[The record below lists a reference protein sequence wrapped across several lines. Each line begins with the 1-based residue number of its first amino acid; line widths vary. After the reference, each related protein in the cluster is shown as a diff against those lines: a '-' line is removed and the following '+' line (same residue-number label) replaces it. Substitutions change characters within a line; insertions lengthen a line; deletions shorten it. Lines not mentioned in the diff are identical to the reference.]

1 VTNEDRES
9 LFYANEADIDVETN
23 IIGTYY
29 IKSSKLS
36 TKEAAE
42 QIAMEE
48 SIGTWTDI
56 TTETEYVQRLAAKA
70 FSYSDK
76 KEGIVK
82 VAFPLEL
89 FDPEIGGIP
98 NLLSIMAGNLFGLT
112 GLDRV
117 KLLDIDLP
125 KDYVQS
131 YPGPQFG
138 IEGIRKLVGTTKNR
152 RPHVGTIIKPKVG
165 LTPIDTAEVAYEA
178 ASGGLDLIKDDET
191 LTSQKFCPFEERLV
205 HVMEKLDLVKEETD
219 KTVLYAVNISATND
233 KLLTLA
239 DFARSNGAN
248 CLMIDILTTGFG
260 AVQILAQN
268 EIKLPLHIHRTMHGA
283 LTEGKHGVSMMVL
296 AKLTRLV
303 GGDQLHTGTAAG
315 KMGLAEE
322 LPEIQRINNF
332 LRADWFGL
340 KPILPVASG
349 GIHPAIVPINVKN
362 LGTDLVIQA
371 GGGVHGHPQ
380 GTRAGAMA
388 MVQAVEAAFQNISP
402 EIYAKTHPELAAA
415 LNKWKDKYSKKD

>member
-1 VTNEDRES
+1 MTYQDRAA
-9 LFYANEADIDVETN
+9 LFFAEETDIDIDNNV
-23 IIGTYY
+23 IGTYY
-29 IKSSKLS
+29 IKSSKFS
-36 TKEAAE
+36 TKQSAE

-56 TTETEYVQRLAAKA
+56 TTETEYVRRLAAKA
-70 FSYSDK
+70 FSYSAK
-76 KEGIVK
+76 REGIVK

-98 NLLSIMAGNLFGLT
+98 NLLSIVAGNLFGLT

-125 KDYVQS
+125 KEYVQS

-138 IEGIRKLVGTTKNR
+138 IDGIRELVGTTENR

-165 LTPIDTAEVAYEA
+165 LTPEDTAAVAYEA
-178 ASGGLDLIKDDET
+178 ASGGLDFIKDDET
-191 LTSQKFCPFEERLV
+191 LTSQKFCPLEERLV
-205 HVMEKLDLVKEETD
+205 HVMEKLDLVKEETG
-219 KTVLYAVNISATND
+219 KIVLYAINISATND

-239 DFARSNGAN
+239 DFARNNGAN

-260 AVQILAQN
+260 AVQVLAQN
-268 EIKLPLHIHRTMHGA
+268 AAKLPLHIHRTMHGA

-322 LPEIQRINNF
+322 LPEIQRINDF
-332 LRADWFGL
+332 LRAEWYGL
-340 KPILPVASG
+340 KPTFPVASG
-349 GIHPAIVPINVKN
+349 GIHPAIVPINIEN

-380 GTRAGAMA
+380 GTRAGAKA
-388 MVQAVEAAFQNISP
+388 MMQSVEASFQHIP
-402 EIYAKTHPELAAA
+402 LETYAKIHPELALA
-415 LNKWKDKYSKKD
+415 LSKWKDTYSQKD